1 MPENIFKNFGARQNQ
16 FRSGCRPLFRQ
27 TAGPRPRRFIS
38 QPAFAPPFAVRLR
51 RPVNAGKLNDR
62 RYRRK
67 VKKWRTTNF
76 FAKKVFSP
84 FQCRDVFGVA
94 CKTPW
99 TPKLLQCSTLN
110 DPGHDTHDSGS
121 KRCFNCSL
129 PLTLSLTHL
138 QWLNLS
144 LCLSL
149 LSPSSVHL
157 VEL

>member
-27 TAGPRPRRFIS
+27 TAVPRPRRFIS
-38 QPAFAPPFAVRLR
+38 Q
-51 RPVNAGKLNDR
+51 LNDR

-149 LSPSSVHL
+149 SLSFTLSLSHL
-157 VEL
+157 